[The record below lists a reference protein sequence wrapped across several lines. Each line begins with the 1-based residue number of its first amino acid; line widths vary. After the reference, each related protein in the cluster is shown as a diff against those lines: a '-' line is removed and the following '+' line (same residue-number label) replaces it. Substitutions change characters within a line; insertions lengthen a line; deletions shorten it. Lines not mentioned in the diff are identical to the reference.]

1 MADESLL
8 AVLDE
13 LLAKAEAP
21 AGRPWTCKFAKWLE
35 TLTADEISRVNKI
48 MESNITHAE
57 LHRLLSRVCD
67 VSRDT
72 IRTHRTGRC
81 ACRS

>member
-8 AVLDE
+8 SVLDV

-21 AGRPWTCKFAKWLE
+21 TVRPWTCKFAKWLE

>member
-1 MADESLL
+1 MADDSLL
-8 AVLDE
+8 SVLDE

-21 AGRPWTCKFAKWLE
+21 SYRPWTCKFAKWLS
-35 TLTADEISRVNKI
+35 TLTDDEALRVKKI
-48 MESNITHAE
+48 LESNITHAE

>member
-1 MADESLL
+1 MVDDSLL
-8 AVLDE
+8 SVLDE
-13 LLAKAEAP
+13 LVLKAENP
-21 AGRPWTCKFAKWLE
+21 HVRPWTCKFAKWL
-35 TLTADEISRVNKI
+35 TGLTPAESVRVQRI
-48 MESNITHAE
+48 LDSSLSHAE

-81 ACRS
+81 ACRT